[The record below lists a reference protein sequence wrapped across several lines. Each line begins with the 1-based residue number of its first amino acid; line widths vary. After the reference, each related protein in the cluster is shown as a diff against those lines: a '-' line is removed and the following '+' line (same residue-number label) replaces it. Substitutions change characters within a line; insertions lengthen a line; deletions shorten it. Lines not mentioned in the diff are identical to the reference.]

1 MEQMRLLRPLLVV
14 ELFTSICVA
23 QETKDFS
30 EISLDSLLSIPV
42 STAAKHQQSAQEA
55 PASVTVITA
64 DDIAHYGYTTLAEAL
79 NSVHGFYLSY
89 DRNYAYLGVRGFS
102 RPTDYNNRI
111 LLMLNGHVMNENVY
125 ESALIGTDFPIAMNA
140 IERIEIVRG
149 PGSALYGTN
158 AVFAM
163 INVITRTGRELEE
176 VRTTASAGSNGW
188 YEASGTAGISFSP
201 TSYGALAVRAG
212 SYAGSDLFYP
222 EFADTPEG
230 GIVRGRDWDRY
241 GSVLA
246 NATIGQ
252 VTLSGFFSSRMK
264 SVPTASFET
273 VFNAKETTLDQRS
286 FVEGRY
292 ASLPGETMQLSAR
305 AYFDQYNYSG
315 IYDYAD
321 GEEPDASTGVWA
333 GGEAQLTWD
342 MLPTNRVIAG
352 VEYQQH
358 FQSDY
363 RLWTNAAT
371 LFSGNFPFHVGSA
384 YLQDEWQALPN
395 LSLLAS
401 VRKDVYSRAGSTL
414 APRVAI
420 VYIPASTTSLKLLY
434 AEAFRVPNTY
444 ELYYQDLPLG
454 YLPSKS
460 LSSEVIRSLELVMES
475 RITERLHASASLFQY
490 RLTDLIDLTM
500 NPEDSTYIFQNSS
513 AVNSRGLEVQINGDF
528 SPVGHGYISYT
539 YAEAEAVEQDAK
551 LTNSP
556 THVFRA
562 GFEGAVAN
570 RLSAACEVQAE
581 SKRIT
586 VQGYATPAFGLLN
599 VTVRYNTPIPGLGA
613 RLRCTNVLDAPYAY
627 PGGYEHLQN
636 AIAQDGRMF
645 LFTLS
650 YSLGLR

>member
-1 MEQMRLLRPLLVV
+1 MRFIRIVVFV
-14 ELFTSICVA
+14 ELFASVCLA

-42 STAAKHQQSAQEA
+42 STAAKHQQSAQVA

-64 DDIAHYGYTTLAEAL
+64 EDIAEYGYTTLAEAL

-89 DRNYAYLGVRGFS
+89 DRNYVYLGVRGFS

-163 INVITRTGRELEE
+163 INVITRTGQELEGIK
-176 VRTTASAGSNGW
+176 AAGSAGSNGW
-188 YEASGTAGISFSP
+188 YEGSGTVGLSFGP
-201 TSYGALAVRAG
+201 TSYGSLAVRAG

-222 EFADTPEG
+222 EFLDSPEG
-230 GIVRGRDWDRY
+230 GIARGRDWDRY

-252 VTLSGFFSSRMK
+252 VTLSGFFSSRQK

-273 VFNAKETTLDQRS
+273 LFNAKETTLDQRS
-286 FVEGRY
+286 YVEGRY
-292 ASLPGETMQLSAR
+292 ATLPGEKTQFTAR

-315 IYDYAD
+315 IYEYAD
-321 GEEPDASTGVWA
+321 GEEPDASTGVWV
-333 GGEAQLTWD
+333 GGETQMTWD
-342 MLPTNRVIAG
+342 MFPTNRIIAG
-352 VEYQQH
+352 VEYQHH

-363 RLWTNAAT
+363 RLWTINEI
-371 LFSGNFPFHVGSA
+371 LFAGDFPFHVGSA
-384 YLQDEWQALPN
+384 YLQDEWQATRA

-401 VRKDVYSRAGSTL
+401 VRKDIYSRAGSTI
-414 APRVAI
+414 APRFAI
-420 VYIPASTTSLKLLY
+420 VYTPATTTSLKLLY

-444 ELYYQDLPLG
+444 ELYYQDPQLG
-454 YLPSKS
+454 YLPSKA
-460 LSSEVIRSLELVMES
+460 LSSEFVRSVEFVVES
-475 RITERLHASASLFQY
+475 RISDQLHVSASAFQY
-490 RLTDLIDLTM
+490 RLSDLIDLTV
-500 NPEDSTYIFQNSS
+500 NPEDSTYIFQNAS
-513 AVNSRGLEVQINGDF
+513 AVNSRGVEVQVNGDF
-528 SPVGHGYISYT
+528 APAGHGYLSYT
-539 YAEAEAVEQDAK
+539 YADAESDQGDSH

-556 THVFRA
+556 MHVFRA
-562 GFEGAVAN
+562 GFEGTIVN
-570 RLSAACEVQAE
+570 RLSAACEIQAE
-581 SKRIT
+581 SRRVT
-586 VQGYATPAFGLLN
+586 VQGNYTPSFGLLN
-599 VTVRYNTPIPGLGA
+599 FTVRYATPIPGLNA
-613 RLRCTNVLDAPYAY
+613 RLRCTNVLDAQYAY

-636 AIAQDGRMF
+636 AIDQDGRRF
-645 LFTLS
+645 LFTLF
-650 YSLGLR
+650 YSIGLR